1 MAEKSPQWQHLQGT
15 HLYTFGKNPKQ
26 KEKSKECSKSSW
38 GANAVETCRLG
49 ASRVGWSVKNRTIR
63 PSSCFNNNRC
73 SRWTESALLIAI
85 SCASLQDQ
93 RTPWLEQ
100 KSGLKTIRGFKKIQ
114 WQHQQ
119 WFFLP
124 QSDKCILKW
133 DHKTKDKLLTSSR
146 LPTKYE
152 SVLLLHTTSAFQ
164 PVWQDCILHQHLLP
178 SSALPLPVSLT
189 PQSSEAHAAGTL
201 HAEKCT
207 VLIIIPQNSTHLG
220 QNPCEF
226 FFTLYLS
233 VLQEYPCLYDRQT
246 SLKITIVQL
255 FMWQPKTRE

>member
-1 MAEKSPQWQHLQGT
+1 M
-15 HLYTFGKNPKQ
+15 
-26 KEKSKECSKSSW
+26 
-38 GANAVETCRLG
+38 
-49 ASRVGWSVKNRTIR
+49 
-63 PSSCFNNNRC
+63 
-73 SRWTESALLIAI
+73 
-85 SCASLQDQ
+85 
-93 RTPWLEQ
+93 
-100 KSGLKTIRGFKKIQ
+100 RGFKKIQ

-178 SSALPLPVSLT
+178 LSALPLPVSLT
-189 PQSSEAHAAGTL
+189 PQSLEAHAAGTL

-207 VLIIIPQNSTHLG
+207 VLIIIPQNNTHLG

-226 FFTLYLS
+226 FFTCTFQYSKNTHVSMTDRHHSKSQLCNSSHDNPRPESHHFHGSKIVLCTSSRKRGNNRDSFNITCNPTNLTLS
-233 VLQEYPCLYDRQT
+233 NMTPTHFNWIKRRGL
-246 SLKITIVQL
+246 
-255 FMWQPKTRE
+255 